1 MHLIDWIVL
10 LVTLGLIVGYG
21 VYKTRT
27 SASAGE
33 LLSGSKNVGA
43 MTIGLG
49 IMATQASAI
58 TFLSTPGQLQGR
70 AVRAD
75 VRVVRE
81 RVRVERRAQR
91 RHVPVER

>member
-10 LVTLGLIVGYG
+10 LATLGLIVGYG
-21 VYKTRT
+21 VYKTRR

-33 LLSGSKNVGA
+33 LLSGSKDVGA

-58 TFLSTPGQLQGR
+58 TFLSTPG
-70 AVRAD
+70 
-75 VRVVRE
+75 
-81 RVRVERRAQR
+81 
-91 RHVPVER
+91 